1 MVAASPD
8 RVGTSEPVAIRAQIA
23 DESFLDV
30 NDATVSTT
38 VISPTGVATD
48 VGLDWSVRAD
58 GVYTGRFV
66 PTETGVHTL
75 ATQVVRG
82 RDTLRTTNGTLL
94 VDDADADV
102 TQAEQRVALLRRV
115 AQETGGRYV
124 PLAEAQRLAD
134 DVSYTEAGVVVRDT
148 KDLWDMPA
156 VFLLLALCLGAEW
169 TWRRWRGLA

>member
-1 MVAASPD
+1 V
-8 RVGTSEPVAIRAQIA
+8 T
-23 DESFLDV
+23 
-30 NDATVSTT
+30 TT
-38 VISPTGVATD
+38 VISPAGVATD
-48 VGLDWSVRAD
+48 VALDWSVRAD
-58 GVYTGRFV
+58 GVYAGRYV
-66 PTETGVHTL
+66 PTEAGVHSL
-75 ATQVVRG
+75 STQVVRG
-82 RDTLRTTNGTLL
+82 RDTVRSTSGTLL

-102 TQAEQRVALLRRV
+102 TQAEQRVALLRRI

-124 PLAEAQRLAD
+124 PLADAARLED